1 MSKTQPWWKM
11 RKPFKVALGI
21 TAGPLL
27 IVGFLALLLLIPT
40 QTDEVLYATKPPVPK
55 KVEEPQPLTEEQ
67 EARRV
72 AALRRAAATRLN
84 KQHEERRKGMSSVRD
99 RIAAHAYWIDPGRHF
114 AWSDLEYSLTSMP
127 GVLTITGRIK
137 NVGERDASKIHV
149 KISLRDAQGREVGR
163 GNVDKYDGLKS
174 GESWWFDGLLT
185 ARESGGVALYMGP
198 ESIIAFGDDFR
209 S

>member
-40 QTDEVLYATKPPVPK
+40 QTDEALYATKPPVPK

-84 KQHEERRKGMSSVRD
+84 KTLRVSRST
-99 RIAAHAYWIDPGRHF
+99 WPGE
-114 AWSDLEYSLTSMP
+114 WPLTVSQGTLEC
-127 GVLTITGRIK
+127 K
-137 NVGERDASKIHV
+137 
-149 KISLRDAQGREVGR
+149 
-163 GNVDKYDGLKS
+163 DGQYPV
-174 GESWWFDGLLT
+174 F
-185 ARESGGVALYMGP
+185 V
-198 ESIIAFGDDFR
+198 
-209 S
+209 